1 LSVKSPP
8 RPPEVVAEKKAK
20 MDPRIRARRVE
31 VQRTEGRKRLRR
43 LGIVGIAVA
52 VAALMWWLT
61 LSPLLDVDAIR
72 VHGATHTGDDAVLAA
87 LDVHRGDALLTAD
100 VGGAAAAL
108 SELPWVAT
116 ATVRRAWPGTL
127 DVTVVEREP
136 VAAVA
141 ARGGGWVVVDRR
153 GRELAVEK
161 EPATELVR
169 IAGHKVTPALGDEVT
184 DALRGALDLAGV
196 LPDSLRPAVPA
207 LWPQRDG
214 TIEATVALPSGGT
227 ATARFGAA
235 DQLEAKLVS
244 LAAVLERADL
254 AGVRIIDLR
263 VPSAPALTRG

>member
-1 LSVKSPP
+1 
-8 RPPEVVAEKKAK
+8 
-20 MDPRIRARRVE
+20 MDPRMRARRVE

-43 LGIVGIAVA
+43 VGIVGIAVA

-61 LSPLLDVDAIR
+61 LSPLLDVDSIR
-72 VHGATHTGDDAVLAA
+72 VQGAAHTGDDAVLAA
-87 LDVHRGDALLTAD
+87 LDIHRGDALLTAD

-108 SELPWVAT
+108 SKLPWVAT
-116 ATVRRAWPGTL
+116 ARVRRAWPGTL
-127 DVTVVEREP
+127 SVTVVERQP

-141 ARGGGWVVVDRR
+141 ARGGGWVVVDRG

-161 EPATELVR
+161 EPAIELVR
-169 IAGHKVTPALGDEVT
+169 IAGRKIPVALGEDVA
-184 DALRGALDLAGV
+184 DALQGALDLAAV
-196 LPDSLRPAVPA
+196 LPDSLHAAVGA

-214 TIEATVALPSGGT
+214 SIEATVALPSGGT

-254 AGVRIIDLR
+254 ANVRIIDLR
-263 VPSAPALTRG
+263 VPAAPALTRG